1 MRKRISQQL
10 VQSLKPTSQPI
21 EIRDTQTKGFLI
33 RQQPPS
39 SLYPTGS
46 ISYVVRYARNR
57 RITLGKVGMLTPMRA
72 RNLAIMVLGLA
83 RDGATDA
90 EIRQAIR
97 PGVGVTLEGFIDDV
111 YGPWAVAER
120 KSGQG
125 TVERLRAVF
134 YPDFGRKR
142 LIDISQWSIEQWRKR
157 RKQNGIK
164 AATTNREL
172 NSLKAALTKA
182 AEWGVIDKSPIT
194 SVKLDRIDKHPK
206 TRHLSPEERQRLD
219 AVLATKSGHIAPIVL
234 LALNTGMRRGE
245 IFNLHW
251 RDIDLDRNLL
261 TVGGGGAKSGQTLI
275 VPLNVEA
282 REALTNWQRQ
292 GSGEGRVFPGRGGG
306 RLNKVDKVWHTVLK
320 EAKITE
326 FRFHDLRHTYA
337 SDLVDEG
344 AEVNSGRLQPAQT

>member
-1 MRKRISQQL
+1 
-10 VQSLKPTSQPI
+10 
-21 EIRDTQTKGFLI
+21 
-33 RQQPPS
+33 
-39 SLYPTGS
+39 
-46 ISYVVRYARNR
+46 
-57 RITLGKVGMLTPMRA
+57 MLTPMQA

-83 RDGATDA
+83 KDGATDA

-97 PGVGVTLEGFIDDV
+97 PGVGVTFQAFIDDV

-125 TVERLRAVF
+125 TVERIRAVF

-142 LIDISQWSIEQWRKR
+142 LIDITPWVVERWRKA
-157 RKQNGIK
+157 RKEAGIK
-164 AATTNREL
+164 AATTNREI
-172 NSLKAALTKA
+172 NSLKAALSKA
-182 AEWGVIDKSPIT
+182 AQWGVIDKSPIT

-219 AVLATKSGHIAPIVL
+219 AVLATKAGHIAPIVR
-234 LALNTGMRRGE
+234 LAVNTGLRRGE

-251 RDIDLDRNLL
+251 RDIDLDRKLL

-275 VPLNVEA
+275 VPLNAEA
-282 REALTNWQRQ
+282 YEVLTNWQRQ

-306 RLNKVDKVWHTVLK
+306 RLNKVDKAWHTVLK
-320 EAKITE
+320 EAKITG

-337 SDLVDEG
+337 SDLVHEG
-344 AEVNSGRLQPAQT
+344 ADLYVVCALLGQSSIHMTQRYAHLRNGKLQAAVNLLDDKGTKAAITRPNLRQ

>member
-182 AEWGVIDKSPIT
+182 AEWGVIDKSPA
-194 SVKLDRIDKHPK
+194 
-206 TRHLSPEERQRLD
+206 RHL
-219 AVLATKSGHIAPIVL
+219 PIL
-234 LALNTGMRRGE
+234 
-245 IFNLHW
+245 
-251 RDIDLDRNLL
+251 
-261 TVGGGGAKSGQTLI
+261 
-275 VPLNVEA
+275 
-282 REALTNWQRQ
+282 
-292 GSGEGRVFPGRGGG
+292 
-306 RLNKVDKVWHTVLK
+306 
-320 EAKITE
+320 
-326 FRFHDLRHTYA
+326 
-337 SDLVDEG
+337 
-344 AEVNSGRLQPAQT
+344 